1 MQYSRFTI
9 FAIFFAAVLVA
20 PLSYGFAQGLESLAR
35 TAGRVGVVEPE
46 KLEPASGAAPE
57 VITTKQETDTLDKNV
72 ESDVYSYVLGADDII
87 KVTVYGE
94 NDLSSTYKIGSAGMI
109 SFPLIGEINVEGQST
124 RQVEHLL
131 QSRLSDGYL
140 INPSVSVE
148 VASYRPFYILGE
160 VRNPGSY
167 DFTSGATILKAVA
180 LAGGFTYRANK
191 KEVQVLKTKESGSDL
206 YEKVSVNTA
215 IGPGDII
222 LVKER
227 FF

>member
-1 MQYSRFTI
+1 MLAVFSAVPFSYSI
-9 FAIFFAAVLVA
+9 
-20 PLSYGFAQGLESLAR
+20 AQGLEDLAR
-35 TAGRVGVVEPE
+35 TASQNSAVQPA
-46 KLEPASGAAPE
+46 KLEPASGTVPE
-57 VITTKQETDTLDKNV
+57 TLISKEDVRKPSVDLKSDTH
-72 ESDVYSYVLGADDII
+72 SYVLGTDDVI

-94 NDLSSTYKIGSAGMI
+94 NDLSSTYKIGSGGLI
-109 SFPLIGEINVEGQST
+109 SFPLIGEIKVEGLST

-131 QSRLSDGYL
+131 QRKLADGYL

-148 VASYRPFYILGE
+148 VTTYRPFYILGE

-167 DFTSGATILKAVA
+167 DFKNGATVLKAVA

-191 KEVQVLKTKESGSDL
+191 REVQVLKTKEGGSSL
-206 YEKVSVNTA
+206 YENVAVDKA